1 MNENPTHISERK
13 SHSEKKQGKKK
24 KRNVNESSSQSRVDP
39 PKEIANKAA
48 GNPSTLTGN
57 RKPVVVIAGD
67 SIVKNVVGPTM
78 SKSDA
83 DHLYVVKSFSGATI
97 SDMEDFIKPTT
108 RKSPDK
114 IILHVGTNDL
124 KNSTPKVITDSI
136 LNMTTQIKED
146 SPNSM
151 VGVSALLIRND
162 CPILATKVNQVNS
175 TLENLCHMNNI
186 PFLKNAN
193 INTSHL
199 NSRGLHLNRLGSI
212 SLQNNFKEF
221 INNLEN

>member
-1 MNENPTHISERK
+1 M
-13 SHSEKKQGKKK
+13 
-24 KRNVNESSSQSRVDP
+24 
-39 PKEIANKAA
+39 
-48 GNPSTLTGN
+48 
-57 RKPVVVIAGD
+57 VIAGD
-67 SIVKNVVGPTM
+67 SIVKNVVGPSM
-78 SKSDA
+78 SKPDA

-97 SDMEDFIKPTT
+97 SDMEDFIKPIT

-114 IILHVGTNDL
+114 IILHVGANDL
-124 KNSTPKVITDSI
+124 KISTPKVITDSI
-136 LNMTTQIKED
+136 LNLTTQIKED

-151 VGVSALLIRND
+151 VGVSALLTRND
-162 CPILATKVNQVNS
+162 CPILTTKVKQVNS

-199 NSRGLHLNRLGSI
+199 NSRGHHLNKLGSI
-212 SLQNNFKEF
+212 SLQNNFIEF